1 MTSSLAKGDNTLLF
15 SFKRREPYRHSRQ
28 YASLLF
34 QEKKSVS
41 SPLASDDGKWM
52 NTDQFTFG
60 LEGGMGLEEIAGLDG
75 RVVLRFFMGAT
86 LNMSSSSSSSP
97 NNGSTSKIFL

>member
-1 MTSSLAKGDNTLLF
+1 MHITGMSLGWLLMPGNDIF
-15 SFKRREPYRHSRQ
+15 ASQGWQ

>member
-1 MTSSLAKGDNTLLF
+1 
-15 SFKRREPYRHSRQ
+15 
-28 YASLLF
+28 
-34 QEKKSVS
+34 
-41 SPLASDDGKWM
+41 M

-97 NNGSTSKIFL
+97 NNGSTSKIFS